1 MHIRLLVISLL
12 ALSFSAF
19 AKPAF
24 IEVNAKA
31 QVQALP
37 DFIQISVSIEK
48 VGKNSADAKTA
59 TDSSSEALNALLK
72 NEGIKDEDIE
82 QARLSI
88 YPDYQWHQGKRSLQ
102 GYKASRSV
110 QIKLR
115 DLDSYNEF
123 MQKLSGLNLQRVS
136 SGSGG
141 FDNDAS
147 LEQKA
152 LVKALAKAEEKA
164 KVMAE
169 ALGAKLGKVLMIQ
182 EGTRNKVGPRMY
194 AEMAADSVGA
204 AQASVGELQIKPE
217 KVSASVSVQFQLK

>member
-1 MHIRLLVISLL
+1 MQIKVVEPLSSPEPLQAIKLRRSTTKELDFKILGIIIMISTVLWHRMKSGIYILTRKYHKSINHWSIDRTIHLKLRFFMHIRLLVISLL

-123 MQKLSGLNLQRVS
+123 MQKLSGLNLQRVV
-136 SGSGG
+136 
-141 FDNDAS
+141 F
-147 LEQKA
+147 
-152 LVKALAKAEEKA
+152 
-164 KVMAE
+164 
-169 ALGAKLGKVLMIQ
+169 
-182 EGTRNKVGPRMY
+182 
-194 AEMAADSVGA
+194 
-204 AQASVGELQIKPE
+204 
-217 KVSASVSVQFQLK
+217 LKRS